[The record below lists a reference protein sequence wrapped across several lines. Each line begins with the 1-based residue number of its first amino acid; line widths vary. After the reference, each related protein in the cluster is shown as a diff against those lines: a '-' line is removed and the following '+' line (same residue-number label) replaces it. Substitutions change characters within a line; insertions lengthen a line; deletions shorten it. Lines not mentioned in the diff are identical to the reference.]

1 MLLVECEEKQKIGQ
15 NKKMVTREIFPVV
28 HIALIFIHQKYYLSQ
43 RVSYPCLQRIYICLK
58 NDITVLKIFSL
69 SYFILD

>member
-43 RVSYPCLQRIYICLK
+43 RVVISMFTTDLYLPQK
-58 NDITVLKIFSL
+58 
-69 SYFILD
+69 